1 MGALRSANVIGVGVL
16 LAVLWALPAMAAK
29 DTLIVALDTKYASM
43 DNYATSQTN
52 LVNLFFLV
60 GDPLVERSQDGS
72 IRPHLVTEWKNIDPT
87 SWEFKLREGVRF
99 HNGNELTAE
108 SVRFTMMDFILDPNR
123 KAPMATAFKWVK
135 GVEVTGKYTFRIITR
150 DPYPLVVERLV
161 SFFPYDPAHVKEKGA
176 AIAEQP
182 VGTGPYRF
190 VKWDRESRLEI
201 TANEHYWKPGLPK
214 IKNIV
219 FRTLPEMST
228 RLAELISGGVDLV
241 LNLDPDKMDLV
252 QGNPALKV
260 ITSPTYRINFYQFD
274 GAAKASQTPLTD
286 VRVRRA
292 IWHAIDRE
300 AIINNVLAGQ
310 AELLNT
316 PVTRFHYGYDPKLP
330 GYEYSPERAK
340 ALLGEAGYGNGF
352 TVDIWQYYN
361 VQNQFNQAAM
371 AYLEKVGIKLNFK
384 DYRGNV
390 GQLIT
395 MRNTGKVTGIGNY
408 AWGSLFVFDAD
419 AVLTAWFLTDDPKC
433 YNNDPELD
441 KLLREAGS
449 ILDQNRRKELYS
461 QAQRRIIEQAY
472 WMPTFLQYQIMAAKR
487 DLEVSA
493 SPDEMISF
501 HHAYWK

>member
-1 MGALRSANVIGVGVL
+1 
-16 LAVLWALPAMAAK
+16 
-29 DTLIVALDTKYASM
+29 
-43 DNYATSQTN
+43 
-52 LVNLFFLV
+52 
-60 GDPLVERSQDGS
+60 
-72 IRPHLVTEWKNIDPT
+72 
-87 SWEFKLREGVRF
+87 
-99 HNGNELTAE
+99 
-108 SVRFTMMDFILDPNR
+108 
-123 KAPMATAFKWVK
+123 
-135 GVEVTGKYTFRIITR
+135 
-150 DPYPLVVERLV
+150 
-161 SFFPYDPAHVKEKGA
+161 
-176 AIAEQP
+176 
-182 VGTGPYRF
+182 
-190 VKWDRESRLEI
+190 
-201 TANEHYWKPGLPK
+201 
-214 IKNIV
+214 
-219 FRTLPEMST
+219 
-228 RLAELISGGVDLV
+228 
-241 LNLDPDKMDLV
+241 
-252 QGNPALKV
+252 
-260 ITSPTYRINFYQFD
+260 
-274 GAAKASQTPLTD
+274 
-286 VRVRRA
+286 VRRA